1 MADPCMPVCTTPDEC
16 LTRGCYADV
25 MGVALGWPTDG
36 APAPFPSEEHP
47 MRRAARLAYRALRVG
62 DAATA
67 LAVLDEALGP
77 DGIA

>member
-1 MADPCMPVCTTPDEC
+1 MTGDDDFGRACSAY
-16 LTRGCYADV
+16 LRAF
-25 MGVALGWPTDG
+25 AAPTAG
-36 APAPFPSEEHP
+36 IEPFPSEEHP